1 MGRIDGIVARARG
14 DDDEEIHPHR
24 KKKKKSGAS
33 DLFFSYGVIFRLR
46 RGGESIEPS
55 SFFLSAC
62 GGSTLE

>member
-24 KKKKKSGAS
+24 KKKKRSIRFIFFPLG
-33 DLFFSYGVIFRLR
+33 LFFGCGVVGSQL
-46 RGGESIEPS
+46 SHPL
-55 SFFLSAC
+55 FFLSAC